1 MHARRAATRA
11 AIGMPRGGA
20 GRSIRWWLCRGGLQG
35 TRLKTAGPAQ
45 VWSFVA
51 LGRTSAPPH
60 ACVSLALYACHAP
73 TVTHRARPTIRA
85 VVDGGASSAS
95 FGVPSPEASATS
107 AEGGVSSSAILGTA
121 LLGSAMKPSREGPPP
136 ALPPAVLLFRPS
148 APIAPPTRARDV
160 PRIRRPRDVKLMLNP
175 PGFAPVEA
183 PGSLEATSRHVTLAP
198 PLLSPPRYRRPH
210 THAHTCTHIQVHT
223 RHVPHG

>member
-1 MHARRAATRA
+1 MALQGRAARHPTQDC
-11 AIGMPRGGA
+11 GSGA
-20 GRSIRWWLCRGGLQG
+20 GLVLRCPRSHFC
-35 TRLKTAGPAQ
+35 TT
-45 VWSFVA
+45 
-51 LGRTSAPPH
+51 T
-60 ACVSLALYACHAP
+60 CVCKPRLYACHAP

-136 ALPPAVLLFRPS
+136 APPAVLLFRPS
-148 APIAPPTRARDV
+148 APIAPPTRVRDV

-198 PLLSPPRYRRPH
+198 LLSPAPPPKVDAH
-210 THAHTCTHIQVHT
+210 THAHTCTHTYTARTAWLTASRSVEW
-223 RHVPHG
+223 RRP